1 MNVSGLHERARTPI
15 HSMIGVAFPHIL
27 RKATPIKSRGRRAT
41 RIGGRPRGRS
51 GQRPRRQRGLRFSRN
66 DRMPSRASGSW
77 LVAAMT
83 SMA

>member
-1 MNVSGLHERARTPI
+1 MNVSGDERARTPI

-27 RKATPIKSRGRRAT
+27 RETGADQERGSRAT